1 MPQELV
7 NFRATIIDATAMP
20 ERDISTIAEADEIA
34 EEISTLDEICSGE
47 IVPPLSTPKFDC
59 CEGPTLNINK
69 GAHELADALPMIL
82 MGIGIA
88 YLIGVY
94 TGASIFSYPV
104 EG

>member
-34 EEISTLDEICSGE
+34 EEISTLNEISRGE
-47 IVPPLSTPKFDC
+47 IVPPPPTPKFDC
-59 CEGPTLNINK
+59 CEGPTLKIKNETN
-69 GAHELADALPMIL
+69 ELADALPMIL
-82 MGIGIA
+82 VGIGIA

>member
-1 MPQELV
+1 
-7 NFRATIIDATAMP
+7 
-20 ERDISTIAEADEIA
+20 
-34 EEISTLDEICSGE
+34 
-47 IVPPLSTPKFDC
+47 
-59 CEGPTLNINK
+59 
-69 GAHELADALPMIL
+69 

>member
-20 ERDISTIAEADEIA
+20 ERDISTITEADEIA
-34 EEISTLDEICSGE
+34 EEISTLNEISRGE
-47 IVPPLSTPKFDC
+47 IVPPPPTPKFDC
-59 CEGPTLNINK
+59 CESPTLKIEK
-69 GAHELADALPMIL
+69 EADELADALPMIL
-82 MGIGIA
+82 MGVGIA

>member
-34 EEISTLDEICSGE
+34 EEISTLNEISRGE
-47 IVPPLSTPKFDC
+47 IVPPPTPKFDC
-59 CEGPTLNINK
+59 CEGPTLKIKNETN
-69 GAHELADALPMIL
+69 ELADALPMIL
-82 MGIGIA
+82 VGIGIA